1 MITFSNIHLNFS
13 HQTVFEGISS
23 QVGVKDRVAI
33 VGANGKGKSTLLK
46 MLIGQVLPDKGTI
59 HKAKEIEIGYLPQ
72 DFSAD
77 PGPLSVID
85 ETMKAFESVLELAK
99 KITEMEKQI
108 EEYSHSGHP
117 DLDDLLNH
125 YGHLVSKYELADGFK
140 AKSKAEEILLGL
152 GFRVKELDQ
161 PVRNFSGG
169 WRMRIALAKLLLSE
183 PDYLFLDEPTNHLDL
198 ESVEWLEAYLKNYD
212 GALVMISHDRY
223 FLDNL
228 VKRVLEI
235 EFGKLTEYSGNYSAY
250 EEEKAK
256 REEILRAQY
265 ANQQAKLAQL
275 NRFVE
280 RFRYK
285 ASKAKQVQSR
295 VKLMDKIEMID
306 LGSKE
311 KSIKFGFPPPP
322 RSGRIVVDV
331 KDLKKSFG
339 DKLLF
344 DNANFVIER
353 GEKIALAGLNG
364 SGKSTLIKMF
374 LGRQPADSGELR
386 IGSNVTIGYY
396 AQHQL
401 DELNPDNEIYE
412 EVLNEAPAALRP
424 HVRTLLGSFL
434 FEGDDVFK
442 RIHVLSGGEKAR
454 VALAKLLIKSNN
466 LLIMDEPTNHLDME
480 SKDILIDALQDF
492 EGTIIII
499 SHDRYFLDQVTNK
512 VLYIHN
518 KEIKEYLDTYSSFYE
533 TIWKNREDHLK
544 KSIAQEKA
552 DKKAANQAENKQTS
566 GPKSKEQKRL
576 EAEARS
582 KKSPEPVKHNSSHGH
597 SNSKPQAQKHDAK
610 KELAEV
616 EKLVESKEKTM
627 KELENKI
634 ADPNFYKNNPK
645 EATAKMNE
653 YEVVKKELQVLY
665 KKWEVLTEQVG

>member
-13 HQTVFEGISS
+13 HQTIYDGISN
-23 QVGVKDRVAI
+23 QFTIKDRVAI

-46 MLIGQVLPDKGTI
+46 LLIGQINPDKGSI

-72 DFSAD
+72 DFSSD

-85 ETMKAFESVLELAK
+85 ETMKAFESVLELGK
-99 KITEMEKQI
+99 KIAEMEKQI

-117 DLDDLLNH
+117 DLDDILNH
-125 YGHLVSKYELADGFK
+125 YGHLVSKFELSDGFK

-152 GFRVKELDQ
+152 GFQVKELDL

-198 ESVEWLEAYLKNYD
+198 ESVEWLENYLKNYD
-212 GALVMISHDRY
+212 GAIVMISHDRV

-235 EFGKLTEYSGNYSAY
+235 EFGKLTEYSGNYTAY
-250 EEEKAK
+250 EEEKVK
-256 REEILRAQY
+256 REEILRAQF

-285 ASKAKQVQSR
+285 ASKSRQVQSR
-295 VKLMDKIEMID
+295 IKLMDKMD
-306 LGSKE
+306 LVEIGSKE
-311 KSIKFGFPPPP
+311 KSIRFGFPPPP
-322 RSGRIVVDV
+322 RSGRIVVEA
-331 KDLKKSFG
+331 KDISKSFG
-339 DKLLF
+339 DKVLF
-344 DNANFVIER
+344 QHGNFVIER
-353 GEKIALAGLNG
+353 GQKIALAGLNG
-364 SGKSTLIKMF
+364 SGKSSLVKMI
-374 LGRQPADSGELR
+374 LGRYPADTGDLK
-386 IGSNVTIGYY
+386 IGSNVSIGYY

-401 DELNPDNEIYE
+401 DELNPKNEIYT
-412 EVLNEAPAALRP
+412 EVLNEAPTAEMRS

-442 RIHVLSGGEKAR
+442 RIDVLSGGEKAR

-492 EGTIIII
+492 DGTIIII

-512 VLYIHN
+512 VLYIHH
-518 KEIKEYLDTYSSFYE
+518 KEIKEYLDSYSSFYE
-533 TIWKNREDHLK
+533 SIWKNREENQK
-544 KSIAQEKA
+544 KLSSLDAPI
-552 DKKAANQAENKQTS
+552 QAKSNTAS
-566 GPKSKEQKRL
+566 GPKTKEQKRL
-576 EAEARS
+576 EAEARQAKSDQS
-582 KKSPEPVKHNSSHGH
+582 KKQ
-597 SNSKPQAQKHDAK
+597 PQVNTFKLKEELKAIEKQISTKENFIAQ
-610 KELAEV
+610 
-616 EKLVESKEKTM
+616 T
-627 KELENKI
+627 ENQI
-634 ADPNFYKNNPK
+634 ADPTFYKTGGNEVNK
-645 EATAKMNE
+645 KLGELESAKKDLQKL
-653 YEVVKKELQVLY
+653 YE
-665 KKWEVLTEQVG
+665 KWEELSMKIG

>member
-1 MITFSNIHLNFS
+1 MITFSNIQLNFS
-13 HQTVFEGISS
+13 HQTVFDGISS
-23 QVGVKDRVAI
+23 QIAVKDRVAI

-46 MLIGQVLPDKGTI
+46 MLVGQINPDKGSI

-85 ETMKAFESVLELAK
+85 ETMKAFESVLELGK
-99 KITEMEKQI
+99 KISEMEKQI
-108 EEYSHSGHP
+108 EDYSHNNHP
-117 DLDDLLNH
+117 DLEDILNH
-125 YGHLVSKYELADGFK
+125 YGHLVSKFELADGFK

-152 GFRVKELDQ
+152 GFQMKELEM

-183 PDYLFLDEPTNHLDL
+183 PDYLLLDEPTNHLDL
-198 ESVEWLEAYLKNYD
+198 ESVEWLENYLKNYD
-212 GALVMISHDRY
+212 GALVIISHDRY

-235 EFGKLTEYSGNYSAY
+235 EFGKLTEYSGNYSKY

-295 VKLMDKIEMID
+295 VKLMDKMDLID

-311 KSIKFGFPPPP
+311 KSISFGFPPPP
-322 RSGRIVVDV
+322 RSGRIVVEA
-331 KDLKKSFG
+331 KYLKKSFG

-344 DNANFVIER
+344 DHANFVIER
-353 GEKIALAGLNG
+353 GHKIALAGLNG
-364 SGKSTLIKMF
+364 SGKSTLIKMM
-374 LGRQPADSGELR
+374 LGRHPADTGDLK
-386 IGSNVTIGYY
+386 IGSNVSIGYY

-401 DELNPDNEIYE
+401 DELNPNNAIYD
-412 EVLNEAPAALRP
+412 EVLNEAPAELRP

-442 RIHVLSGGEKAR
+442 RINVLSGGEKAR

-480 SKDILIDALQDF
+480 SKDILIDALQEF
-492 EGTIIII
+492 EGTIVII

-518 KEIKEYLDTYSSFYE
+518 KEIKEYLDSYSSFYE
-533 TIWKNREDHLK
+533 TIWKMREDHLK
-544 KSIAQEKA
+544 KALSQEKA
-552 DKKAANQAENKQTS
+552 EKKAAAQADVKSVS

-576 EAEARS
+576 EAEARQ
-582 KKSPEPVKHNSSHGH
+582 KKNQPQTPTNGKVKHDT
-597 SNSKPQAQKHDAK
+597 KR
-610 KELAEV
+610 ELTDV
-616 EKLVESKEKTM
+616 EKSIEVKEKTL
-627 KELENKI
+627 KELEAKI
-634 ADPNFYKNNPK
+634 ADPDFYKNNPK
-645 EATAKMNE
+645 EVNQKMTE
-653 YEVVKKELQVLY
+653 YENTKSDLQKLY
-665 KKWEVLTEQVG
+665 KKWEELTELMG